1 MIIAKLVL
9 FASPLLIAS
18 MLFFAN
24 PVAASPINSAS
35 TKTHINTVSVSSKS
49 THQLITLNQTDKSN
63 PILDNLACQC
73 AYCTKAKLQLEGK
86 LSISSI
92 L

>member
-9 FASPLLIAS
+9 FASPLVIAS
-18 MLFFAN
+18 MLFLAN
-24 PVAASPINSAS
+24 PAAASPINSAS
-35 TKTHINTVSVSSKS
+35 TKTHINTVSAKS
-49 THQLITLNQTDKSN
+49 THQLITLNQTDNSN
-63 PILDNLACQC
+63 PILDQLGCQC